1 MFNKTVYNDN
11 LDSAIDE
18 IFEGVDLNFYI
29 VRVDDEHDDD
39 DDDSI
44 IEGDLNN
51 YGHGY
56 EHSGW

>member
-1 MFNKTVYNDN
+1 
-11 LDSAIDE
+11 
-18 IFEGVDLNFYI
+18 
-29 VRVDDEHDDD
+29 VDDDHDDD

-56 EHSGW
+56 KHSGV